1 MNYHI
6 SHKTKIINAE
16 INLTASKS
24 LSNRALIIQ
33 ALSSTP
39 FKIHNLSTSKD
50 TQLLN
55 EALQTKSDKI
65 DVGDSGTAFRFL
77 TAFLAC
83 KEGDYNLTGSDRMKE
98 RPIKELVNTLKE
110 LGADIKYLEKNGYPP
125 LKIKGKSIKGGKVS
139 VDASISSQFIS
150 ALLLI
155 APSLKQGL
163 TITLEG
169 DILSAPY
176 IKMTSKIMSYFGVE
190 TEWNG
195 KTIYIKKQEYKAKD
209 ILIEGDWSAVAFLLE
224 SISLS
229 RSGTLKINGLF
240 ENSWQGDFK
249 LVDMFQKLGVES
261 NLIDSSLLL
270 SKKENSS
277 INQSL
282 DFNFIDYPDLAQAY
296 CCALAGLKKT
306 ATLKGLQNLK
316 YKESHRLFALKSEL
330 EKFKQKSEYTDS
342 QFILKESEISM
353 PTQSLDTHNDH
364 RMAMCLAPLA
374 ILFDIKINDAE
385 VVTKS
390 YPTFWEDL
398 KKMGFT
404 VSVLTH

>member
-125 LKIKGKSIKGGKVS
+125 LKIKGKSIEGGKVS

-150 ALLLI
+150 ALLFL
-155 APSLKQGL
+155 
-163 TITLEG
+163 
-169 DILSAPY
+169 
-176 IKMTSKIMSYFGVE
+176 
-190 TEWNG
+190 
-195 KTIYIKKQEYKAKD
+195 
-209 ILIEGDWSAVAFLLE
+209 FLL
-224 SISLS
+224 
-229 RSGTLKINGLF
+229 
-240 ENSWQGDFK
+240 
-249 LVDMFQKLGVES
+249 
-261 NLIDSSLLL
+261 
-270 SKKENSS
+270 
-277 INQSL
+277 
-282 DFNFIDYPDLAQAY
+282 
-296 CCALAGLKKT
+296 
-306 ATLKGLQNLK
+306 
-316 YKESHRLFALKSEL
+316 KS
-330 EKFKQKSEYTDS
+330 
-342 QFILKESEISM
+342 
-353 PTQSLDTHNDH
+353 
-364 RMAMCLAPLA
+364 
-374 ILFDIKINDAE
+374 
-385 VVTKS
+385 
-390 YPTFWEDL
+390 
-398 KKMGFT
+398 
-404 VSVLTH
+404 

>member
-125 LKIKGKSIKGGKVS
+125 LKIKGKSIEGGKVS

-190 TEWNG
+190 TEWKG
-195 KTIYIKKQEYKAKD
+195 KTICIKKQEYKAKD

>member
-65 DVGDSGTAFRFL
+65 DVGESGTAFRFL

-83 KEGDYNLTGSDRMKE
+83 KEGDYTLTGSDRMKE
-98 RPIKELVNTLKE
+98 RPIKELVSTLKE

-125 LKIKGKSIKGGKVS
+125 LKIKGKSIEGGKVS
-139 VDASISSQFIS
+139 VDSSISSQFIS

-176 IKMTSKIMSYFGVE
+176 IKMTSKIMSYFGIE
-190 TEWNG
+190 TEWEG
-195 KTIYIKKQEYKAKD
+195 KTICIKKQEYKAKD

-229 RSGTLKINGLF
+229 KSGTLKINGLF

-261 NLIDSSLLL
+261 NLIDSSLLI